1 MTILTPN
8 VHDQLR
14 SWAAGIY
21 TTEAATDLLI
31 NARGGTFASPSQ
43 CWIRSSHD
51 GFWIDFASIPD
62 HLGAMSGGEQRL
74 LRIAASLGCREVL
87 VNLADNIT
95 GLDRTTHRLVLAA
108 VSRAGRYTRARDI
121 DHGPRARVNIPVICS
136 MPIREQVAT
145 PRHTPGGVVL
155 WWS

>member
-74 LRIAASLGCREVL
+74 LRIAASLGAERCWSIL
-87 VNLADNIT
+87 P
-95 GLDRTTHRLVLAA
+95 TTSPAL
-108 VSRAGRYTRARDI
+108 I
-121 DHGPRARVNIPVICS
+121 GP
-136 MPIREQVAT
+136 
-145 PRHTPGGVVL
+145 HTA
-155 WWS
+155 